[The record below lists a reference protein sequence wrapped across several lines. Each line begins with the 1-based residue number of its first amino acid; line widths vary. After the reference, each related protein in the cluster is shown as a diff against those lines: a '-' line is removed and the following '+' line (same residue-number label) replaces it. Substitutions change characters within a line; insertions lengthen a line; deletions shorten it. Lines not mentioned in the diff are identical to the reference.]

1 MEASIPA
8 TNNLRTMPES
18 FRHKLDVYYVATI
31 AYVLTLIAYVAVRG
45 TVEGGKFE
53 VVLRDPIVYLL
64 AVCTAASLVGLGI
77 SALLGRRVII
87 RDNRLV
93 FITRFK
99 ERVIQPEDIEWI
111 GFRREEAKVRGGRA
125 YPTARFKLRNRRRLL
140 RLRVANFERKSE
152 LARALKEWT
161 TNNNVT
167 LLRGKKKRGG
177 SSQ

>member
-1 MEASIPA
+1 M
-8 TNNLRTMPES
+8 
-18 FRHKLDVYYVATI
+18 ATI

-99 ERVIQPEDIEWI
+99 ERVIQPEDIEI
-111 GFRREEAKVRGGRA
+111 GRA
-125 YPTARFKLRNRRRLL
+125 H
-140 RLRVANFERKSE
+140 V
-152 LARALKEWT
+152 
-161 TNNNVT
+161 
-167 LLRGKKKRGG
+167 
-177 SSQ
+177 